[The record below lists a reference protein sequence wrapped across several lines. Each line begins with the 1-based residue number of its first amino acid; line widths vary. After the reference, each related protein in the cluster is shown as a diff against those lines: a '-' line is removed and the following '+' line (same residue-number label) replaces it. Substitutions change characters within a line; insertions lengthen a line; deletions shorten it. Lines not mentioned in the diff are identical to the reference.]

1 MNQQPNKRG
10 LLLVYTGDG
19 KGKTTAAL
27 GLAVRATGRGKK
39 VLMIQF
45 IKSPDRTYGEKIMFD
60 RMGIEILQKGIGF
73 TWTKTPEE
81 HRAALAETWRFA
93 KEKLLDDT
101 YDLIILDEI
110 NNALAID
117 KFPIDDVLP
126 LADVLET
133 LKNRPAKMHVAI
145 TGRSAKQE
153 IIELADLVTE
163 MKPIKHYYDEGIPAV
178 LGVEF

>member
-1 MNQQPNKRG
+1 MDKKKG

-27 GLAVRATGRGKK
+27 GLALRATGRGKK
-39 VLMIQF
+39 VLIIQF

-60 RMGIEILQKGIGF
+60 KIGVEIHQTGVGF
-73 TWTKTPEE
+73 TWTKTPQE
-81 HRAALAETWRFA
+81 HREALRKAWLFT
-93 KEKLLDDT
+93 KEKIT
-101 YDLIILDEI
+101 SGHYDVVILDEL

-126 LADVLET
+126 FNEVLDVIQ
-133 LKNRPAKMHVAI
+133 NRPRAMHIVV

-153 IIELADLVTE
+153 IKACADLVTE
-163 MKPIKHYYDEGIPAV
+163 MNPVKHYYNEGIPAV
-178 LGVEF
+178 KGIEF